1 MFRKLID
8 IATEVVKNLCPPCS
22 PRPRVAMVRACPTVL
37 VPNTTYVYP
46 EGDNVVVKCV
56 SEEFKDY
63 KDYTYPTGSLVTL
76 YAPMPVHIDLTSPR
90 EYLLPDSVQVRDHV
104 YVYMIEDR
112 LWVTSNCR
120 STAIT

>member
-8 IATEVVKNLCPPCS
+8 IATGVVNQLCKPCS

-46 EGDNVVVKCV
+46 EDNNVAVKCV
-56 SEEFKDY
+56 GEKG
-63 KDYTYPTGSLVTL
+63 KGYTGYAYGPGSLVTL
-76 YAPMPVHIDLTSPR
+76 YAPMPIHIDLTSPR
-90 EYLLPDSVQVRDHV
+90 EHLLPDSVQVRDHV

-112 LWVTSNCR
+112 VWVTNNCR

>member
-8 IATEVVKNLCPPCS
+8 IATEVVNNLCLPCS

-37 VPNTTYVYP
+37 APNTTYVYP
-46 EGDNVVVKCV
+46 KEDNVVVKWTHEKGNGC
-56 SEEFKDY
+56 
-63 KDYTYPTGSLVTL
+63 KDYTYPVGSLVTL
-76 YAPMPVHIDLTSPR
+76 YVPMPVHIDLTSPR
-90 EYLLPDSVQVRDHV
+90 EYLLPDSVQVKDHV